1 MTLLTKVH
9 IVKAM
14 VFPVVM
20 YGCESWTI
28 KKAERQSNVYGHV
41 RMEPGMAYEM
51 PKNDPEFRKSIL
63 AATQNTEM
71 TNQELLDQNGIEYE
85 VMRPSCH
92 CRKPYLKFKCVEV
105 FEGESD

>member
-1 MTLLTKVH
+1 MEYYKLVDVMTTPANISVLTKRP
-9 IVKAM
+9 K
-14 VFPVVM
+14 
-20 YGCESWTI
+20 GG
-28 KKAERQSNVYGHV
+28 NVYGHV
-41 RMEPGMAYEM
+41 SMEPGMAYEM
-51 PKNDPEFRKSIL
+51 PENDPEFRKSIL